1 MERLFSL
8 GRFYCFTWLL
18 VSDVSFSWLINIQT
32 IRRGSFTALVDKIN
46 VSHGFNLQIPRVF
59 GDVDIEVMKV
69 LSFKF
74 SNTEVD
80 VTPWLEAA
88 FSLMF

>member
-18 VSDVSFSWLINIQT
+18 VSDVSFSWLIKFKM

-59 GDVDIEVMKV
+59 GDVDIEVMKL
-69 LSFKF
+69 LSF
-74 SNTEVD
+74 
-80 VTPWLEAA
+80 
-88 FSLMF
+88 